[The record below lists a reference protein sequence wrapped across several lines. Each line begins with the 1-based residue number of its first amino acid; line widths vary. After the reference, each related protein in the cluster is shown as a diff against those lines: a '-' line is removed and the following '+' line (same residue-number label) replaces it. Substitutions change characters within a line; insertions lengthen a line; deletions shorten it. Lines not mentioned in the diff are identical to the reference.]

1 MGRDSFSINPAVQRF
16 ENIRQECIRKIDQVE
31 RKRNMEIEIIRQSLR
46 RTKQEQIDDI
56 NKTSKFDL
64 EGIKQECN
72 TEAESN
78 IAFEIVQMQ
87 KAKELRLLQ
96 QEEFARKDAEIEGEK
111 IRRRIEEALSDE

>member
-1 MGRDSFSINPAVQRF
+1 MTHCFKTALLSTVAFATLCQSRATNEIAVYVPPQ
-16 ENIRQECIRKIDQVE
+16 DGG
-31 RKRNMEIEIIRQSLR
+31 

-111 IRRRIEEALSDE
+111 IRRRIEEALSDEQQFKAV